1 MDTYEATR
9 STTSAVGSR
18 DQRDQPA
25 CDWHVQDLLPGGED
39 AEGPAGLV
47 TLSAHAMKM
56 TGTSLY
62 LGEVV
67 NLMHNTGAG
76 RYLPPG
82 LVRPEHARHSVGNM
96 TSCYTAP
103 RDLELFAKW
112 TCGGD
117 LDVAS
122 AMVKA
127 GVTSPAD
134 LAAGRTHRLLASR
147 SPMDSS

>member
-9 STTSAVGSR
+9 STTSAIR
-18 DQRDQPA
+18 AHDQRDQRAIDA
-25 CDWHVQDLLPGGED
+25 CKLSFQGAKSPKDLLN
-39 AEGPAGLV
+39 ALN
-47 TLSAHAMKM
+47 AHAVKM

-62 LGEVV
+62 LGDVV

-82 LVRPEHARHSVGNM
+82 LVRPEHARHSVGNLK
-96 TSCYTAP
+96 SCYTKP

-117 LDVAS
+117 LDLAS
-122 AMVKA
+122 AMIEP
-127 GVTSPAD
+127 G
-134 LAAGRTHRLLASR
+134 
-147 SPMDSS
+147 